1 MAANASKVASA
12 KALLTKFKPW
22 FSKYHGGLTEGA
34 LASFMLHES
43 GGNFAAPGDASL
55 GEIGY
60 FQIAAYVPPLFGLA
74 ASARMDPETNVALAV
89 LEYELEAAKFKVR
102 YPAYVNLGTRDS
114 YMLGRLAFAVG
125 RGGSYQLADR
135 AISLRYA
142 SSGDLYGGILRSTAA
157 NGGMTLGSQSP
168 SKVAA
173 RVASIP
179 DQFAIADAVD
189 PFGVFGPPEIIPA
202 PPAGAYAIPADVL
215 PLFVRPIPGIVLA
228 TLAGGAGLLWYLWDN
243 YR

>member
-1 MAANASKVASA
+1 MAVNPSKVASA
-12 KALLTKFKPW
+12 RALLTKFDPW
-22 FSKYHGGLTEGA
+22 FSKYKGGLTKGC

-43 GGNFAAPGDASL
+43 GGNFGAAGDVSL

-60 FQIAAYVPPLFGLA
+60 FQIAAYVPPLFGLP

-102 YPAYVNLGTRDS
+102 YPAFVNLGTRDS
-114 YMLGRLAFAVG
+114 YMLGRLAFAIG
-125 RGGSYQLADR
+125 RGGSYTLADR
-135 AISLRYA
+135 AIATRYA
-142 SSGDLYGGILRSTAA
+142 SPGAGLYAGILSSVAA
-157 NGGMTLGSQSP
+157 LGAPALGSQSS

-189 PFGVFGPPEIIPA
+189 PFGTFGPPEMIPT
-202 PPAGAYAIPADVL
+202 PPAGRYAIPADVL

-228 TLAGGAGLLWYLWDN
+228 TLAGGAGLLWHLWN
-243 YR
+243 R